1 MIPSRK
7 DVGGLLPPAVEAK
20 LPGAVLEVLKSR
32 GELYLRIAPASLLDV
47 CLYLRDEEQWGF
59 DFLALVSGVDWLG
72 KEPRF
77 EVVYHL
83 RSLRNNLRVGLKVDV
98 PDETVSLPTV
108 SGIWKTADWL
118 EREVF
123 DLYGIRFTDHPDLRR
138 IMMPDDWEGHPYR
151 KDYPLEGRD

>member
-1 MIPSRK
+1 MIPPRK
-7 DVGGLLPPAVEAK
+7 DVGEFLPPALEAK
-20 LPGAVLEVLKSR
+20 FPGGVLEVLRSR
-32 GELYLRIAPASLLDV
+32 GELYLRIASASLLDV
-47 CLYLRDEEQWGF
+47 CLYLRDEERWGF

-72 KEPRF
+72 KAPRF

-98 PDETVSLPTV
+98 PDETVALPSV

-123 DLYGIRFTDHPDLRR
+123 DLFGIRFTDHPDLRR

-151 KDYPLEGRD
+151 KDYPLEGRG

>member
-1 MIPSRK
+1 MIPPIK
-7 DVGGLLPPAVEAK
+7 DVGEFLPPALEAK
-20 LPGAVLEVLKSR
+20 FPGAVLEVLGSR
-32 GELYLRIAPASLLDV
+32 GELYLRIASASLLDV
-47 CLYLRDEEQWGF
+47 CLYLRDEERWGF
-59 DFLALVSGVDWLG
+59 NFLAFVSGVDWLG

-83 RSLRNNLRVGLKVDV
+83 RSLRNNMRVGLKVDV
-98 PDETVSLPTV
+98 PDETVALPSV

-123 DLYGIRFTDHPDLRR
+123 DLFGIRFTDHPDLRR

-151 KDYPLEGRD
+151 KDYPLEGRG